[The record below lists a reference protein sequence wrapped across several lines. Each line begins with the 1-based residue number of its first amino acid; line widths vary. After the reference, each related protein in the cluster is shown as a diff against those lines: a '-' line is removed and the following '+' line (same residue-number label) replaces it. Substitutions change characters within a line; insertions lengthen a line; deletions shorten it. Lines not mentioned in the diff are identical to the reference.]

1 MAFCKN
7 CGTEVPQGTEYC
19 PTCGSRVTG
28 EGSGDSRRSWR
39 GPMGTGRWS
48 EWGEDWGHW
57 WSWTLSPLWMMVN
70 AVVFG
75 LGIIL
80 IGTLLFLAT
89 SGYMSLVSWDTFWA
103 LLLIGLGA
111 LGVIR
116 ETAKYYL
123 SGRRLWRGGMF
134 LALILIILGAA
145 GLIAHY
151 TDWAQYWWAF
161 VIVAGGLLVIVWGV
175 LNYVWMR
182 GRYKK

>member
-1 MAFCKN
+1 MAHCKN
-7 CGTEVPQGTEYC
+7 CGTEVPEGTEYC

-28 EGSGDSRRSWR
+28 EGHRRAWR
-39 GPMGTGRWS
+39 HGRGMGPWGEW
-48 EWGEDWGHW
+48 WGEDRMKQWRW
-57 WSWTLSPLWMMVN
+57 AWSPLWMMIN

-75 LGIIL
+75 LGIIF

-103 LLLIGLGA
+103 LLLIGLGL

-116 ETAKYYL
+116 ESVKYYL
-123 SGRRLWRGGMF
+123 SGHRLWRGGMF
-134 LALILIILGAA
+134 MALVLVILGAA
-145 GLIAHY
+145 GMVAHY

-175 LNYVWMR
+175 LNYIWMKGGDR
-182 GRYKK
+182 K